1 MTMHLSKYIEQQT
14 TKIYFSIYKLKKI
27 SSRVCGG
34 GRGAWVGRRLEC
46 RLEHVSLT
54 VFKTNHS
61 ITLRRMGREGATEVI
76 LRKQCTLIVSS
87 LKKGKTN
94 CTQTQ

>member
-34 GRGAWVGRRLEC
+34 VGERGWGGGWNAD
-46 RLEHVSLT
+46 
-54 VFKTNHS
+54 
-61 ITLRRMGREGATEVI
+61 
-76 LRKQCTLIVSS
+76 
-87 LKKGKTN
+87 
-94 CTQTQ
+94 